1 MHISYRQKAQ
11 KNLKKKYFLYQPRQH
26 IYRSSPTWCPR
37 ADLTEQPTASIHNYR
52 LLYANHF
59 WHTRR
64 TQTQQQSSKATVKFA
79 PLIDL
84 QYSDHIR
91 GSNTRYKPH
100 KLVFHSWTSI
110 SVVELLSDNR
120 MDTMLMGLTPNVLH
134 WELESLQPWQSGFS
148 QKQAPVQKRVPLRG
162 GKKEQQNVYWRPKQ
176 KFKWLAE

>member
-11 KNLKKKYFLYQPRQH
+11 KNFKKKYFLYQPRQRT
-26 IYRSSPTWCPR
+26 YRSSPTRCPR
-37 ADLTEQPTASIHNYR
+37 ADLTEQQTASIHNYR

-64 TQTQQQSSKATVKFA
+64 TQTQQQSNKATVKFA

-100 KLVFHSWTSI
+100 KLVFHS
-110 SVVELLSDNR
+110 
-120 MDTMLMGLTPNVLH
+120 
-134 WELESLQPWQSGFS
+134 
-148 QKQAPVQKRVPLRG
+148 
-162 GKKEQQNVYWRPKQ
+162 
-176 KFKWLAE
+176 